1 MENTQTLSSI
11 ASKIMLPESPAAHED
26 ALQPE
31 PEEFAAMELDDYEI
45 EMALREQ
52 RKKKYFKQA
61 NDAYWQQKV
70 MAEETYRTYTAEEL
84 GKELKRTPVASF
96 PSPAGDRAGIPAEA
110 LAQAGVRYFK
120 IDEANRE
127 IVKLLCYYFTN
138 DPRFEQAGYSL
149 SKGLILQG
157 PVGVGKSLLLEL
169 LQQNQKQSYRLVSA
183 LDVVSA
189 YTNQDEQAKKQGHNP
204 LDVYAANAIAPLGGN
219 PFGHRAIGYC
229 FDDLGTESQDAMYF
243 GTRNNC
249 MEEVLWKRYKAK
261 LFTSTHITTNLALE
275 DIGRLYG
282 PRIYDRLFEMFNHI
296 TWPSTAKSRR

>member
-1 MENTQTLSSI
+1 MENTQPLSSI
-11 ASKIMLPESPAAHED
+11 ASKIILPESQAAHED

-45 EMALREQ
+45 EMAQREQ

-84 GKELKRTPVASF
+84 GKELKRTPVAS
-96 PSPAGDRAGIPAEA
+96 D
-110 LAQAGVRYFK
+110 AQGVRMFQ

-149 SKGLILQG
+149 SKGLMLQG

-189 YTNQDEQAKKQGHNP
+189 YTNQDEQAKKQGYNP

-282 PRIYDRLFEMFNHI
+282 PRIYDRLFEMLNHI